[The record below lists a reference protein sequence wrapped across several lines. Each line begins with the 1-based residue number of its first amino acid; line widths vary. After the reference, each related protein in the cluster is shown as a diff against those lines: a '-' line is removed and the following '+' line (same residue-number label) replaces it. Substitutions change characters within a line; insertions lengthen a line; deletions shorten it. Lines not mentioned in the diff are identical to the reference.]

1 MRDCVCVCACVKVCR
16 YMRVCVCVW
25 GYVSV
30 CVCVVSVHPLRF
42 KGSDGLREEAV
53 TQSGRARLNALV
65 PFARRQVGE

>member
-16 YMRVCVCVW
+16 YMRVCVCVC
-25 GYVSV
+25 GGMCL

-42 KGSDGLREEAV
+42 EESDGLREEDV

-65 PFARRQVGE
+65 PLARRQVGE

>member
-1 MRDCVCVCACVKVCR
+1 MYVCVCGGMCL
-16 YMRVCVCVW
+16 
-25 GYVSV
+25 

>member
-1 MRDCVCVCACVKVCR
+1 MYVCVCGGMCL
-16 YMRVCVCVW
+16 
-25 GYVSV
+25 

-42 KGSDGLREEAV
+42 KESDGLREEAV